1 MSMLL
6 AAVALALALALASA
20 QDPENASG
28 FRW

>member
-6 AAVALALALALASA
+6 AAVALAMALALASA